1 MGFLGLTK
9 PKWKHADAEVRLRAI
24 QDLPDDKEGLLADL
38 ARTDLDA
45 RVRAASASRVK
56 RADLLTRL
64 LSEGDDAVK
73 RIAGERLSGAAETL
87 LRVKPW
93 AEIAALMERVQD
105 QKSLADLTLT
115 ARDTQVREQ
124 CFERLLKLPEP
135 SPTLLATIA
144 IQDAAGTFAVRA
156 VARIDRRSDLKTVVA
171 KAKAPAVR
179 DAAKARIE
187 ALVSDDRPSPEQVR
201 TARLKQA
208 EPLVAEALRLAVGT
222 EWTRLDDAWASLR
235 ARWAALTTDRP
246 DVPAGAKLAELAERV
261 ARAEADHRRRAAE
274 ATMRAE
280 AEAKRLADLEAAR
293 AAQAAQVVATTP
305 EAPAE
310 PAALLISPA
319 DEEALAT
326 LSDEAEQLV
335 TAGREARFR
344 FQELHKHWS
353 RLAHGLPLQDA
364 RRLRFLNAYQGWKQ
378 ARAEAMTTRNSQ
390 RDERKA
396 TLTALIAEVEAL
408 AAAEAGTTPAD
419 HDRRANAVKD
429 LQGRWRK
436 VGALPPTVVEPL
448 RERFRAAC
456 DQAWA
461 PVAVERE
468 ALAWERTA
476 HLGHAE
482 DLITQVEALATVE
495 DLAQVANGVKQ
506 AHAAWK
512 KLGSLPKDKG
522 QAAWLRFKAAC
533 DTQFDRCTPHF
544 EAQDAARAANLEAKK
559 ALIAEV
565 TALLDEP
572 SLGLTGSPADLA
584 DQKRRGEAITAAQD
598 KWKSIGAVPRE
609 ADQDLWRS
617 WRTVLDRFYG
627 ARRAAFDARHA
638 EQVANLNQKLG
649 LMSELET
656 LAGIAEAGQTEPGK
670 KKPDHE
676 VHARLRDLQQAWK
689 NIGHVPRD
697 HVETTWEKWRTTC
710 DRVYATLKDYLAAQ
724 EAERQANLE
733 AKLVLIKE
741 VEDLSTL
748 ENPHWFKDD
757 VREAQVKWRAVGYIP
772 REKMD
777 EVNDRFRTA
786 CDKILRAE
794 G

>member
-9 PKWKHADAEVRLRAI
+9 PKWKHDDADVRLRAVADI
-24 QDLPDDKEGLLADL
+24 PQEKETLLADL
-38 ARTDLDA
+38 ARTDSDA
-45 RVRAASASRVK
+45 RVRAASASRLT

-64 LSEGDDAVK
+64 LAEGDDAVK

-93 AEIAALMERVQD
+93 SEVAALMERVQD
-105 QKSLADLTLT
+105 QKSLADLTLS
-115 ARDTQVREQ
+115 ARDAQVREQ
-124 CFERLLKLPEP
+124 CFERLLKFPEP

-144 IQDAAGTFAVRA
+144 IQDPSGAVAARA
-156 VARIDRRSDLKTVVA
+156 VARIARRSDLKTVVA
-171 KAKAPAVR
+171 KAKVASVR
-179 DAAKARIE
+179 EAAKARLDDL
-187 ALVSDDRPSPEQVR
+187 AGDDRPSPEQVR
-201 TARLKQA
+201 TARLKLA

-222 EWTRLDDAWASLR
+222 EWSNIDAAWTNLR
-235 ARWAALTTDRP
+235 ARWADLTIERP
-246 DVPAGAKLAELAERV
+246 DVPAGAKLTELAERV

-274 ATMRAE
+274 AAIRAE
-280 AEAKRLADLEAAR
+280 AEAKRQAELAAAR
-293 AAQAAQVVATTP
+293 AAQVVEAAP
-305 EAPAE
+305 EVPAE
-310 PAALLISPA
+310 PAAPLISPA
-319 DEEALAT
+319 DEEALAL
-326 LSDEAEQLV
+326 LSDEAEKLIQ
-335 TAGREARFR
+335 AGREARFR
-344 FQELHKHWS
+344 FQELHKNWS

-378 ARAEAMTTRNSQ
+378 TRAESMTARNSA

-396 TLTALIAEVEAL
+396 ALIALADEAEAL
-408 AAAEAGTTPAD
+408 AAQDVGTTPAD
-419 HDRRANAVKD
+419 HDRRANDVKD

-456 DQAWA
+456 DAAWA

-482 DLITQVEALATVE
+482 ELIARVEALASVE
-495 DLAQVANGVKQ
+495 DLPEVAAGVKK
-506 AHAAWK
+506 AHADWK

-533 DTQFDRCTPHF
+533 DAQFDRCKPYF
-544 EAQDAARAANLEAKK
+544 EAQDAARAANLETKK

-565 TALLDEP
+565 TAQLDEP
-572 SLGLTGSPADLA
+572 TLGLAGSPADVSE
-584 DQKRRGEAITAAQD
+584 QKRRGEAITAAQER
-598 KWKSIGAVPRE
+598 WKAIGPVPRE
-609 ADQDLWRS
+609 VDQELWRE

-638 EQVANLNQKLG
+638 EQVDNLNRKLG

-656 LAGIAEAGQTEPGK
+656 LAQIAEAGQTEPGK
-670 KKPDHE
+670 KKPDAE
-676 VHARLRDLQQAWK
+676 VHARLRELQQTWK

-697 HVETTWEKWRTTC
+697 QVESTWEKWRTGC

-724 EAERQANLE
+724 EAERQANLD
-733 AKLVLIKE
+733 AKLALIKE
-741 VEDLSTL
+741 VEDLHTL

-757 VREAQVKWRAVGYIP
+757 VREAQLKWRAVGYIP
-772 REKMD
+772 REKME
-777 EVNDRFRTA
+777 EVNERFRSA